1 MGKSHESEVTPEQ
14 PGKIHRVFTAG
25 EAQSEASGTLS
36 WQRQLLLSLSTRPL
50 MVEGEN

>member
-1 MGKSHESEVTPEQ
+1 MSVVEQ

-36 WQRQLLLSLSTRPL
+36 WQRQLLPNPSLSTRPL